1 MFELEFDARDT
12 IRNLRKLSIY
22 VGLSV
27 RDVCYEQKRLW
38 LNDLIRR
45 TAPKALG
52 EGKHAV
58 ADDITKIFK
67 AVNNPTVLEVWEEEL
82 KAGGFELTR
91 TTKRGKVAISRKQI
105 TASSRSA
112 IAMIH
117 ERHRRKSGSRAGRVK
132 FTRDNQRVW
141 GGKWLVP
148 RKDLKAHL
156 LLKQK
161 HIGKLKAGW
170 LPAAEYYAGKAHG
183 SVKAPE
189 FVRRHGSKY
198 GTHRDTMSWGGSGD
212 MVSSNQITWAGKS
225 RYLKNWIEFTE
236 RVRRRD
242 IQNQARKRVDRLV
255 QRFNTSER
263 AA

>member
-1 MFELEFDARDT
+1 MYKLEFDAKDT
-12 IRNLRKLSIY
+12 IRNLKKLADQ
-22 VGLSV
+22 VGLTV
-27 RDVCYEQKRLW
+27 RDIAYEQKRLW

-45 TAPKALG
+45 TPPKTLR
-52 EGKHAV
+52 EGRHAV
-58 ADDITKIFK
+58 AGDITKMFQPI
-67 AVNNPTVLEVWEEEL
+67 NNPTMLDVWEEEL

-156 LLKQK
+156 LLKKK

-170 LPAAEYYAGKAHG
+170 LPAAQYYAGKAHG
-183 SVKAPE
+183 SVKAPG

-198 GTHRDTMSWGGSGD
+198 GAYTDTMNKSGSGD
-212 MVSSNQITWAGKS
+212 MVSRNQVVWAGKS
-225 RYLKNWIEFTE
+225 RYLKRWVAFTGHVRQKDIVKHAYERLDQLAKRFNALE
-236 RVRRRD
+236 RV
-242 IQNQARKRVDRLV
+242 A
-255 QRFNTSER
+255 
-263 AA
+263 